1 MKSAVKIYCFSQTF
15 FPLQFQMDVDSNCRY
30 ELYNEIC
37 IGIIKRDVGI
47 VFCRLDIRELNGNQK
62 VLVRIKVKWEQIDY
76 KIPLYL
82 E

>member
-1 MKSAVKIYCFSQTF
+1 MLIQIVDMNFTMKSALAV
-15 FPLQFQMDVDSNCRY
+15 
-30 ELYNEIC
+30 
-37 IGIIKRDVGI
+37 IKRDVGI

>member
-1 MKSAVKIYCFSQTF
+1 MKSAVKIDCFSQTF

-47 VFCRLDIRELNGNQK
+47 VFCCLDIRELNGNQK

>member
-1 MKSAVKIYCFSQTF
+1 MKSAVKIDCFSQTF

-37 IGIIKRDVGI
+37 IGFIKRDVGI